1 MSEKLYETYAKK
13 VQLLLHNNDRKKE
26 LTDIVDN
33 IMAVRKN
40 PRYSD
45 IGKEEL
51 LKDMREEFANKNKAW
66 TEALREVIQDFCNK
80 YGVEV
85 PDDGES
91 HSVEVANVL
100 QIIDM
105 CGFDLSADILKA
117 ALEPVKNSGTVL
129 KMISDVMYTR
139 AKNSSIGGHC
149 YKSEVFELLD
159 DYLGMNNE
167 MLAYSDTLESIT
179 ALLTRERLIDYSI
192 QDDYQYGVENGTR
205 LVIQENTPY
214 SVYCLGDNMMKVGKM
229 HDEIKQTDTRFFK

>member
-13 VQLLLHNNDRKKE
+13 VQVLLHNNGRKKE

-33 IMAVRKN
+33 RMAVRKN

-51 LKDMREEFANKNKAW
+51 MKDMREEFANKNKAW

-100 QIIDM
+100 KIIDM
-105 CGFDLSADILKA
+105 CGFDLRADILKA

-129 KMISDVMYTR
+129 KMISDVMYT
-139 AKNSSIGGHC
+139 KQKTSSIGS
-149 YKSEVFELLD
+149 YQSEVLDLLN

-167 MLAYSDTLESIT
+167 MLTYSDTLESIT
-179 ALLTRERLIDYSI
+179 SLLTRERLIDYSI

>member
-33 IMAVRKN
+33 MMAVRKN

-45 IGKEEL
+45 I
-51 LKDMREEFANKNKAW
+51 
-66 TEALREVIQDFCNK
+66 
-80 YGVEV
+80 VEV

-100 QIIDM
+100 KIIDM

-129 KMISDVMYTR
+129 KMISDVMYTKQ
-139 AKNSSIGGHC
+139 KNSSIGG
-149 YKSEVFELLD
+149 YKSEVLELLD

-179 ALLTRERLIDYSI
+179 S
-192 QDDYQYGVENGTR
+192 
-205 LVIQENTPY
+205 
-214 SVYCLGDNMMKVGKM
+214 
-229 HDEIKQTDTRFFK
+229 

>member
-13 VQLLLHNNDRKKE
+13 VQVLLHNNDRKKE

-33 IMAVRKN
+33 MMAVRKN

-51 LKDMREEFANKNKAW
+51 MKDMREEFANKNKAW

-100 QIIDM
+100 KIIDM

-129 KMISDVMYTR
+129 KMISDVMYT
-139 AKNSSIGGHC
+139 KQKTSSIGS
-149 YKSEVFELLD
+149 YQSEVLDLLN

-167 MLAYSDTLESIT
+167 MLTYSDTLESIT
-179 ALLTRERLIDYSI
+179 SLLTRERLIDYSI

-205 LVIQENTPY
+205 LVIQENL
-214 SVYCLGDNMMKVGKM
+214 SLI
-229 HDEIKQTDTRFFK
+229 HI